1 MPVGKGEVNT
11 TMKYS
16 LVIAL
21 ILGSAAAQ
29 PTPAPAPSK
38 TKAKAE
44 VKKPAA
50 LVVPAGAVEIE
61 PNIFKHTDKSGK
73 VTYYRKLPFG
83 VSYYTPEKNAASR
96 NAAPSSA
103 PASTETQAYDQGDS
117 VKFIRPGPFGNYTWI
132 RKKSEMNEDEKAAF
146 DKSKPNS
153 ETAKTQ
159 AASPKKEQ

>member
-61 PNIFKHTDKSGK
+61 PNIFKYTDKSGK
-73 VTYYRKLPFG
+73 ATYYRKSPFG
-83 VSYYTPEKNAASR
+83 VSYYSPEKAVPKSVAS
-96 NAAPSSA
+96 NSAPSS
-103 PASTETQAYDQGDS
+103 SETQAYDQGDS

-132 RKKSEMNEDEKAAF
+132 RKKSELNEDEKEAF